1 MIELTP
7 ENIVALYKKH
17 DKKPFRGRIFCRKDD
32 SLCCPIGIL
41 YFDAH
46 GRFAP
51 CDSEDAKSEYDWF
64 RETYNAS
71 CSLFYEGFDGFFNRH
86 TIDPM
91 LELGKAT
98 RKLAEQ
104 EYGFIP
110 Y

>member
-51 CDSEDAKSEYDWF
+51 CDSEDAKGSMD
-64 RETYNAS
+64 
-71 CSLFYEGFDGFFNRH
+71 SLTDTLSIRCWSLAKPHVNWLSKS
-86 TIDPM
+86 TD
-91 LELGKAT
+91 LSLT
-98 RKLAEQ
+98 RS
-104 EYGFIP
+104 IP
-110 Y
+110 